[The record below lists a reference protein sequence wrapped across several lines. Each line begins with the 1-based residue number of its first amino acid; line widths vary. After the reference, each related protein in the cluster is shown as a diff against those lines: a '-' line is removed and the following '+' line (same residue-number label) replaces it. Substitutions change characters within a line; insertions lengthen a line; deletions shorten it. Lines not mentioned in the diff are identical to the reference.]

1 MVQFVTI
8 NYGDSPI
15 VAPSRSFDKVCIIGH
30 CTGATTQIKEVHG
43 ASDLANTAANEA
55 WLATTDK
62 LYIAALD
69 FFSVNTSGKVILC
82 GLGTAGTSLTDV
94 EFTYFDTDLWM
105 CSYSPLGTLVRTDI
119 SIYCTDQ
126 VQLDE
131 ATPTLTEGWFG
142 VDTTDTNLLIELLN
156 TVPTGKLEVSGAIT
170 MDDGDVGT
178 FEYLPNNDGTERI
191 KADLATSAMGDG
203 FHLLTQPSVQFE
215 MFAFAYDQALACY
228 DTPSTET
235 DPVLDA
241 TNFKYFASNCLST
254 LSWLADVQLGGS
266 LATQFNSSGQRT
278 IFSFA
283 IPDGVIPA
291 LTIDDDYADGTLYD
305 SGGTPLMWE
314 QVGVALGNNKF
325 IMGFGAKQTAS
336 IAAYCP
342 GIAGMGSL
350 SKKPKRNTL
359 TMEGTEITQ
368 LEYPDNSEH
377 KQWKDA
383 KINVVVQLDR
393 VLTSPIV
400 WGSNHTFGQ
409 STDGDIN
416 FIRCKNIMAYR
427 VETALYNVLLS
438 KPKIKYDSEG
448 VGRIKSYLSAVQ
460 KAAIGMYI
468 DGKGTIGIPIQY
480 YVDNEAGLDAG
491 EAAIL
496 AAARASK
503 TVTDISF
510 GYDWSGDIEYIIVSY
525 LGIE

>member
-94 EFTYFDTDLWM
+94 EFTYFDTDQWM
-105 CSYSPLGTLVRTDI
+105 CSYSPLATLVLTDI
-119 SIYCTDQ
+119 SVYCTNT
-126 VQLDE
+126 DE
-131 ATPTLTEGWFG
+131 MDSNPEGWYS
-142 VDTTDTNLLIELLN
+142 VDATDTNIAIELLN
-156 TVPTGKLEVSGAIT
+156 SVPTGKLTIGGSTTT
-170 MDDGDVGT
+170 MDDEVDT
-178 FEYLPNNDGTERI
+178 FDYVFLNDGTERI
-191 KADLATSAMGDG
+191 KADIATSAIGDG
-203 FHLLTQPSVQFE
+203 FHLLTQPNIQFE
-215 MFAFAYDQALACY
+215 MFAFAYNQALACY

-235 DPVLDA
+235 DPVPDA

-291 LTIDDDYADGTLYD
+291 LTVDDDYADGTSYMAA
-305 SGGTPLMWE
+305 GTPILWE
-314 QVGVALGNNKF
+314 EVNMALGNNKF

-336 IAAYCP
+336 ISAHCP

-377 KQWKDA
+377 KQWKGA

-393 VLTSPIV
+393 VLTTPIV

-409 STDGDIN
+409 SNDGDIN

-448 VGRIKSYLSAVQ
+448 VGRIKSYLSATQ
-460 KAAIGMYI
+460 KAAIGTYI

-480 YVDNEAGLDAG
+480 YVDNEASLDAG
-491 EAAIL
+491 EAGIL

-510 GYDWSGDIEYIIVSY
+510 AYDWSGDIEYIIVSY